1 MALYNMSLEYQPISM
16 YLFFLQVSTKLEKTA
31 WYFKNLGN
39 LGFWSQLVC
48 TIVSAGILTFSA
60 VATGDA
66 TAPFTFCATSLGIV
80 AAFISVFRSFGYI
93 RLSERLRRTVNEPA
107 KVLPLSKI
115 IVQMQY
121 HFFQCY
127 KLGTAPTH
135 HLHQP
140 LIVAHHLVPV
150 YSHLITAS
158 GSYNHAHTL
167 FVAIGLVFT
176 KSAGS

>member
-1 MALYNMSLEYQPISM
+1 M

-48 TIVSAGILTFSA
+48 TTVSAGIMSFSA

-66 TAPFTFCATSLGIV
+66 TSPFTFWATSVGIV

-93 RLSERLRRTVNEPA
+93 RLSERLRRTASEPA
-107 KVLPLSKI
+107 KVLPFPKI

-121 HFFQCY
+121 CFSF
-127 KLGTAPTH
+127 
-135 HLHQP
+135 
-140 LIVAHHLVPV
+140 
-150 YSHLITAS
+150 
-158 GSYNHAHTL
+158 
-167 FVAIGLVFT
+167 
-176 KSAGS
+176 